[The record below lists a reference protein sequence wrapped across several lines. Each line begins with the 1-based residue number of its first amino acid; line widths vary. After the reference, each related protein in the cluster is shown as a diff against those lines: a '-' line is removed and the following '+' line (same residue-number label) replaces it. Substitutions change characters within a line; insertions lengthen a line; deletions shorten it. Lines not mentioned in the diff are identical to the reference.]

1 MSRKP
6 ILLAAL
12 AGALAGALLPP
23 SAALPAPPEGG
34 GTLPEV
40 QTLEATVPVYDPTKG
55 IALGI
60 QGLYER
66 TVAGT
71 DGRTAKIYASEDAYI
86 GSYVVVL
93 NTPEGEETVSWLAES
108 GWLKRADREKLV
120 LYVLE
125 PDASGQWGTAAEEQH
140 YIETAFYDFADSR
153 GNYYQPSES
162 YYMVGYDTAGSVL
175 QQVVMKDP
183 ILVAAAAFVDAS
195 DVDRSYLESTKTD
208 FYPTPDWNG
217 AQVPSSE
224 VPMPVWIVNTERG
237 RQFHR
242 VVDHWKSANETAA
255 RSTRFEGGEIYQ
267 QRPNTLYGYVAES
280 SRVAV
285 AVLDDRSA
293 RSSERKTQRLDEKIY
308 DFLSSYTRYG
318 GNVGGNIVGS
328 RPDYKK
334 LDVSYNT
341 LELDGRL
348 REYLVY
354 VPPKAKRAMKN
365 GRSVPAVLSF
375 HGAGMTM
382 HMMMDYSR
390 WWEVADKEGF
400 IVIFPQSASNGRN
413 TGWSTGASSNEFTY
427 VQKVLDE
434 VKADYRVD
442 AGRVYLNGQ
451 SSGSSMTQA
460 IGRNLTLAKNFTAIG
475 STSFATSS
483 TNVDGEVLP
492 FMQLFGEFDF
502 WPWQPSTSPVGPM
515 LDYWINRNDALGTP
529 TTPATTVETDR
540 RTIWTWENSQGVEVV
555 RYGVTFGRGHSII
568 SEEMPVLWDWLE
580 DWQKNDQGENVYV
593 GP

>member
-1 MSRKP
+1 MKA
-6 ILLAAL
+6 ILSVAM
-12 AGALAGALLPP
+12 AGALAGALFSP
-23 SAALPAPPEGG
+23 SAAFSAPRGDEKLPD
-34 GTLPEV
+34 V
-40 QTLEATVPVYDPTKG
+40 KTLETTVPVYDPMKG

-60 QGLYER
+60 EGLYER

-71 DGRTAKIYASEDAYI
+71 GGRTAKIYASKDAYI

-93 NTPEGEETVSWLAES
+93 NTPENEETVSWLAES
-108 GWLKRADREKLV
+108 GWLRRADRERLV

-125 PDASGQWGTAAEEQH
+125 PDASGRWGTAAEEQP

-162 YYMVGYDTAGSVL
+162 YYVVGYDTPGSVL
-175 QQVVMKDP
+175 QRVVMKDP

-195 DVDRSYLESTKTD
+195 DIDQPFLESTKTD

-237 RQFHR
+237 QQFQR
-242 VVDHWKSANETAA
+242 VVEHWKSANETTDQG
-255 RSTRFEGGEIYQ
+255 RSFEGGKIYK
-267 QRPNTLYGYVAES
+267 QRRNSLYGYVAES

-285 AVLDDRSA
+285 AVLDDKSA
-293 RSSERKTQRLDEKIY
+293 RVSERKKQRLDDKIY
-308 DFLSSYTRYG
+308 DFLSDYTRYG

-328 RPDYKK
+328 RPDYKR

-354 VPPKAKRAMKN
+354 VSPKAKQEMKARRA
-365 GRSVPAVLSF
+365 VPAVLSF

-390 WWEVADKEGF
+390 WWEIADQEGF
-400 IVIFPQSASNGRN
+400 ILVFPQSASNGRN

-427 VQKVLDE
+427 VQRVLDE

-442 AGRVYLNGQ
+442 ARRIYLNGQ
-451 SSGSSMTQA
+451 SSGSNMTQA
-460 IGRNLTLAKNFTAIG
+460 IGRNLALSKNFTAIG

-515 LDYWINRNDALGTP
+515 LNYWINRNDALGTP
-529 TTPATTVETDR
+529 TTPSTTVEAGR
-540 RTIWTWENSQGVEVV
+540 RTIWSWENAQGVEVV
-555 RYGVTFGRGHSII
+555 KYGVTFGRGHSII
-568 SEEMPVLWDWLE
+568 SEEMPVLWEWFE
-580 DWQKNDQGENVYV
+580 NWKKNGEGENVYV